1 PGSIVSSTSTST
13 PLHSID
19 DPVSDLD
26 GNAFAYPTSSGAK
39 KFHGGGKRAM
49 RRAEKPPCRTFG
61 VLFPERHPPDT
72 AIQRQGLPPDAIHG
86 TGPPTPSAARDF
98 RSTTIPAGKPG
109 DRRQQILPEPALQPT
124 EKPARDAD
132 RVEYCRHP
140 DAGTSRW
147 IRKSQK
153 ESRRPRGRKS
163 APQTPVP

>member
-1 PGSIVSSTSTST
+1 
-13 PLHSID
+13 
-19 DPVSDLD
+19 
-26 GNAFAYPTSSGAK
+26 
-39 KFHGGGKRAM
+39 M

-153 ESRRPRGRKS
+153 REPTTARAEVGPPNSGTLGRKADEGHSVKIYASLIPASFTSFRRAS
-163 APQTPVP
+163 ALAFD